1 VHRLL
6 SVSVTEITVATGE
19 RYQVGG
25 LPEEVES
32 AILAAA
38 RGSIMQLAWLTEAGS
53 GRAIGVNPA
62 HLVTL
67 RAASSVD
74 DPPPPG

>member
-1 VHRLL
+1 M
-6 SVSVTEITVATGE
+6 SVTEITVATGE

-25 LPEEVES
+25 APEEVES

-38 RGSIMQLAWLTEAGS
+38 RGSIMQLAWLEEAGS
-53 GRAIGVNPA
+53 GRAIGVNSA

-67 RAASSVD
+67 CAVSPAEE
-74 DPPPPG
+74 PPPAS